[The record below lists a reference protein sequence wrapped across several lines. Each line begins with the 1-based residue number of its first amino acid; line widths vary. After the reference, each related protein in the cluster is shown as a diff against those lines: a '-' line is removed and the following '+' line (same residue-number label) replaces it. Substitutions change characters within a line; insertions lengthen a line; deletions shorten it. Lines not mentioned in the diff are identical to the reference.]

1 MTRRSTALLPI
12 LLVLFILLVAGGLEF
27 AAFVYRPLK
36 PAASV
41 VVTVSHGLPLAEV
54 ARQLQAAGV
63 VRSAEGFTLL
73 AWLRGDARRIKAGPY
88 DFGGAA
94 RPGRVLDRLVA
105 GDVRRQRLTI
115 PEGFNLQEIAAR
127 IEAEGIGR
135 AETFLQLAQ
144 DPDFIASLGI
154 ASPSLEGYLFPDTYL
169 FDSGTPE
176 DRLIRTMVRQFT
188 SRLAPDLVEGAAKLG
203 LDPHQLVTLASIIQ
217 KEAGNRGEMPVIAA
231 VFHNRLRC
239 NMPLQADPTVIY
251 GVADYK
257 GTITRKHLK
266 TPTPYNTYC
275 MTGLPPGPIASPGE
289 DALRAAAFPAEAD
302 YLFFVARGDGAHTF
316 SRTLR
321 EHNHAVRQY
330 RQYRLNR

>member
-188 SRLAPDLVEGAAKLG
+188 SRLAPDLVDGAAKLG

-257 GTITRKHLK
+257 GTITRRHLK

-275 MTGLPPGPIASPGE
+275 ITGLPPGPIASPGE

-321 EHNHAVRQY
+321 EHNKAV

>member
-1 MTRRSTALLPI
+1 MTRRSTVLLPI
-12 LLVLFILLVAGGLEF
+12 LLVLLILLAAGGLEF

-36 PAASV
+36 PAAST
-41 VVTVSHGLPLAEV
+41 VVTVSPGLPFAEV

-63 VRSAEGFTLL
+63 VRSAEGFKLL

-94 RPGRVLDRLVA
+94 TPGRVLDRLVA

-127 IEAEGIGR
+127 LEAEGIGR

-144 DPDFIASLGI
+144 DPGFIASLGI

-217 KEAGNRGEMPVIAA
+217 KEAGTRDEMPVIAA
-231 VFHNRLRC
+231 VFHNRLRR

-257 GTITRKHLK
+257 GTITRRHLQ
-266 TPTPYNTYC
+266 TPTPYNTYR
-275 MTGLPPGPIASPGE
+275 MVGLPPGPIASPGE

-330 RQYRLNR
+330 RLNR